1 MARRTSLTYPDGRIM
16 FGYGSTGSLDDVL
29 SRVGSATIQ
38 GEGQV
43 LAAVY
48 TCAGAA
54 RYVNIASP
62 EPGTEL
68 TYFAGPAR

>member
-1 MARRTSLTYPDGRIM
+1 MAGSWRSAT
-16 FGYGSTGSLDDVL
+16 GSTGSLDDVL
-29 SRVGSATIQ
+29 SRVGSVTIQ
-38 GEGQV
+38 GEGQA
-43 LAAVY
+43 AAVY

-68 TYFAGPAR
+68 TYFELDPKLRPLKG